1 MKVSKG
7 KQLTPWKWLL
17 AGTEGIGKTTFGATC
32 PAPLFASCEDGAN
45 ELDVARV
52 QVETLG
58 DFVELVDA
66 LTTDAQK
73 FEREHD
79 LPTTQTLVID
89 TVDALEG
96 LIVDDVCRRN
106 KWGNI
111 EDAGY
116 GKGYV
121 AVHAEWRALL
131 AKIERMQRAT
141 KLQVLSIGHVHV
153 KKYTPPDS
161 EPYDRFD
168 IKLNEKSSAI
178 LREWHDAVFFAQHE
192 VVVAKANG
200 ESKKRGFATGD
211 RVIRTEETAA
221 WRAKNRYGLPSTM
234 RLDAGT
240 YAEIEKHRT
249 RDHRADLEA
258 LLVGVDA
265 EKAAKARAWFE
276 TQANKSLALAKLAER
291 ITGKAA

>member
-1 MKVSKG
+1 MKVTKG
-7 KQLTPWKWLL
+7 KQIAPWKWMLG
-17 AGTEGIGKTTFGATC
+17 GTEGVGKTTFGATC
-32 PAPLFASCEDGAN
+32 PSPLFVSCEEGSN

-52 QVETLG
+52 SVENFA
-58 DFVELVDA
+58 DFTATIDA
-66 LTTDAQK
+66 LTADARG
-73 FEREHD
+73 FEREHE
-79 LPTTQTLVID
+79 LPQVATVVID

-96 LIVDDVCRRN
+96 MIVDYLCVEN
-106 KWGNI
+106 KWKDI
-111 EDAGY
+111 EAPGY

-121 AVHAEWRALL
+121 AVHAVWRDVL
-131 AKIERMQRAT
+131 ARLERLQRAT
-141 KLQVLSIGHVHV
+141 RVNILSIAHVHV

-221 WRAKNRYGLPSTM
+221 WRAKNRYGLPATM
-234 RLDAGT
+234 KLDAGT
-240 YAEIEKHRT
+240 YAEIEKYRT
-249 RDHRADLEA
+249 RDHRAELEVMLA
-258 LLVGVDA
+258 SVDA

-291 ITGKAA
+291 INGKAA